1 MVLSLHPLLKSLAL
15 PLVTAILATGLAAPS
30 LGSDIWQWSGWEWPG
45 WSAVEAAG
53 TFLAFLAVIYLAWRE
68 GSKERRRLSGQ
79 RKTIRL
85 LLYQEIAANQE
96 EIAREKPWTVDW
108 SNKLKELVQEGRDPT
123 QTRLRSISDL
133 PEAPDARMP
142 VVAIREQLFAQLDL
156 YSLCLD
162 ANEVEKINAYYDT
175 LHGYWELRAHSF
187 DSQTT
192 ISTVMEWLVELGAD
206 LSLLETIGDELLNLL
221 HKE

>member
-1 MVLSLHPLLKSLAL
+1 MVLSLHPLLKSLTL
-15 PLVTAILATGLAAPS
+15 PLVTAILATGLAEPS
-30 LGSDIWQWSGWEWPG
+30 PGSDIWQWSGWSRPG

-68 GSKERRRLSGQ
+68 GSKERRRLSSQ

-85 LLYQEIAANQE
+85 LLCQEVAANQE
-96 EIAREKPWTVDW
+96 EIAPERPWTVDW
-108 SNKLKELVQEGRDPT
+108 SNKLEELVQEGRDPAKA
-123 QTRLRSISDL
+123 RLRSISNL

-142 VVAIREQLFAQLDL
+142 IVAIREQLFAQLDL

-162 ANEVEKINAYYDT
+162 ANEVKKVNAYYDR

-192 ISTVMEWLVELGAD
+192 ISTVMEWLVELGST
-206 LSLLETIGDELLNLL
+206 LSLLETTGDELLNLI
-221 HKE
+221 HGE